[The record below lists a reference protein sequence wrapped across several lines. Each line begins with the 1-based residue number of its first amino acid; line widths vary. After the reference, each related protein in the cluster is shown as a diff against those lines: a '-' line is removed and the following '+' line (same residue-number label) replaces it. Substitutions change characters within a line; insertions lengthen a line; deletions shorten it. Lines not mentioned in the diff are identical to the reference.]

1 MKKVKKDTLY
11 SLLSLIFVFSAG
23 LLVGFFTDQYMN
35 QSNTAEETTAAYSIK
50 PPYSSPGLEELSP
63 DQPLTYKEWLKEKE
77 FKYDNLFMEDLDQI
91 TCQEITDYHQELL
104 KIPAMNYSISY
115 ENLITQEIY
124 NHNENE
130 LTVVASTS
138 KILTAMIYLDLIE
151 EEKIESDTPVL
162 YAPAY
167 YQDGGGAIT
176 SDAGNRSSYP
186 LDKVI
191 EEMIVHS
198 DNTAA
203 MMLKNYYRNNFGNY
217 EKKVQELLG
226 LTEEDIS
233 QVDLLWNRLNSR
245 YLKEGLRLAA
255 HDENYDELIQ
265 YMLNAEQP
273 FFLSTY
279 VDENIA
285 VKYGQLGASQHDV
298 GIYYIEGEP
307 VYLIAVL
314 TNGLTR
320 EQADEFMG
328 RINLNLVTQAL
339 YNDYLNT
346 FK

>member
-50 PPYSSPGLEELSP
+50 PPDSSPGLEELSP

-77 FKYDNLFMEDLDQI
+77 FKYDNLLMEDLDQI

-198 DNTAA
+198 DNTAT
-203 MMLKNYYRNNFGNY
+203 MMLKNYYRNYFGSY
-217 EKKVQELLG
+217 EKKLQEVLS
-226 LTEEDIS
+226 LT
-233 QVDLLWNRLNSR
+233 
-245 YLKEGLRLAA
+245 A
-255 HDENYDELIQ
+255 HNIDYQGLIQ
-265 YMLNAEQP
+265 LMLEAEQP

-279 VDENIA
+279 VDENMA
-285 VKYGQLGASQHDV
+285 VKYGQLGAGQHDL
-298 GIYYIEGEP
+298 GIYYIEDKP
-307 VYLIAVL
+307 IYLIVVL
-314 TNGLTR
+314 TNQLTR
-320 EQADEFMG
+320 EQADEFIG

-339 YNDYLNT
+339 YQDYLNT